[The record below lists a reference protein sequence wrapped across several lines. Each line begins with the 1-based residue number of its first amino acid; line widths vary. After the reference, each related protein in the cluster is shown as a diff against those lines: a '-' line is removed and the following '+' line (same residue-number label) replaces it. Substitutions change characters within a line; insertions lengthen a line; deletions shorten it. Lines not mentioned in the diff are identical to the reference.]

1 MQAISHSNPPLLTLL
16 RLTAKAREAFERL
29 RYHSKPIHY
38 RVERCDGVGEY
49 RWKVV
54 IQGSAR
60 AVALRR
66 TRREALQVC
75 TRLEGSGTR

>member
-29 RYHSKPIHY
+29 RYHSEPIHY
-38 RVERCDGVGEY
+38 RVERCDGLGEY

-54 IQGSAR
+54 IPGSAR
-60 AVALRR
+60 AIALRR
-66 TRREALQVC
+66 TRREALEAC
-75 TRLEGSGTR
+75 DKLEGKG